1 MKNIKKYFVVLLAV
15 LVLVGCSSGS
25 GSKGN
30 TDIVTEVPAGTEITF
45 WHAMNGGQQDALVKI
60 TDDFMAANPN
70 IKVTLQNQ
78 SKYNKTYKK

>member
-45 WHAMNGGQQDALVKI
+45 G
-60 TDDFMAANPN
+60 
-70 IKVTLQNQ
+70 TL
-78 SKYNKTYKK
+78 